1 MGPRGK
7 EGLGWLSFWEFPHPW
22 ALPTMRQE
30 GKLII
35 SCLNIWS
42 SKGDKSRRDIR
53 LSVKEAEDLTILGTY
68 TVAIV
73 GLRFPPLH

>member
-7 EGLGWLSFWEFPHPW
+7 EGLGWLSFWEFLHPW
-22 ALPTMRQE
+22 ALPSMRQE

-53 LSVKEAEDLTILGTY
+53 PSVLGGGGPYYWVHGGYSWTK
-68 TVAIV
+68 V
-73 GLRFPPLH
+73 PSPLG